1 MSDKTHRPQS
11 TESTTVNTPASL
23 QETGQ
28 EQPSNSEQNA
38 QLEESQQQLTPA
50 QKAQAL
56 VARLG
61 TNIGKNPLRQE
72 YMETVAA
79 MSSQVAPMRAEGKT
93 DEEIARAL
101 HQRRIDIGKQ
111 YKELTPQPLRE
122 FIFEINMGRYGNEYG
137 PPVDYLL
144 KKYNGDWTKIIESSC
159 RPNGSVDTLLQSFGS
174 WLLTIDGARLDRW
187 HAEWCA

>member
-1 MSDKTHRPQS
+1 MSNKTHRPQT
-11 TESTTVNTPASL
+11 TESTTVSTPASL

-28 EQPSNSEQNA
+28 DQSSNSEQSA
-38 QLEESQQQLTPA
+38 LLEEEQQLTPA

-56 VARLG
+56 VAKLG
-61 TNIGKNPLRQE
+61 SNIGKNPLRQE

-122 FIFEINMGRYGNEYG
+122 FIFEVNMGRYGNEYG
-137 PPVDYLL
+137 PSVDYLL
-144 KKYNGDWTKIIESSC
+144 KKYNGDWTKIIEGAC
-159 RPNGSVDTLLQSFGS
+159 RPNGSIDKLLQSFGS
-174 WLLTIDGARLDRW
+174 WLLTIDAAKLDAW